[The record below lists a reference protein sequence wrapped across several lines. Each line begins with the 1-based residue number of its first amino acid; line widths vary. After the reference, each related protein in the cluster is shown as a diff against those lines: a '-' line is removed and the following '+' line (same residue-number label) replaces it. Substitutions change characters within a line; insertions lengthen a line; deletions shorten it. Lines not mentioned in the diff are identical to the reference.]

1 VIENADARDERP
13 LNVFL
18 ALDLPN
24 KARRVAGEISSNAM
38 LVRTRHDDRSERA
51 VVGPAP

>member
-18 ALDLPN
+18 ALAMPN
-24 KARRVAGEISSNAM
+24 RARRVAGEISSNAM
-38 LVRTRHDDRSERA
+38 LVRTRHDGQSVRA
-51 VVGPAP
+51 MVGLSA